1 MNIIKVIN
9 QLLILLLFAY
19 GANAYAEKPKH
30 RVNEVDVKSIK
41 LSDDRTGVVKDIA
54 CFGCDFNMV
63 KITKDTRAAVKGVP
77 VDILEV
83 KKLSDKVVMVAFD
96 PKTREVLY
104 LRW

>member
-1 MNIIKVIN
+1 MNIFKVIS
-9 QLLILLLFAY
+9 QLLIVMLFAY
-19 GANAYAEKPKH
+19 GANAFAEKPKY
-30 RVNEVDVKSIK
+30 RVNEVHVTSIN
-41 LSDDRTGVVKDIA
+41 LANDRTGIVKDVA
-54 CFGCDFNMV
+54 CFGCDFKMV
-63 KITKDTRAAVKGVP
+63 KITEDTKATVQGVP